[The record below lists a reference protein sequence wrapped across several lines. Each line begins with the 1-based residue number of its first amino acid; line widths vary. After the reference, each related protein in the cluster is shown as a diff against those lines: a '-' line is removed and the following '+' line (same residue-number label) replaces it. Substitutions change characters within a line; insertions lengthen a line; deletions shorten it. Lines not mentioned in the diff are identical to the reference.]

1 MNRTRAALP
10 HRNLPLLL
18 LQARERVLSRF
29 RPVFN
34 AHGLTDQQWRVL
46 RAINDEG
53 PLEPREIGDI
63 CCISSPSM
71 AGVLSRMQDMGLI
84 VRERME
90 KDQRRLLVSLTKESK
105 ALIAQMTPLIEAT
118 YRELE
123 EKLGRDEIDAL
134 YGQIDRLLQAL
145 APQD

>member
-1 MNRTRAALP
+1 MNRTRSALP

-46 RAINDEG
+46 RAINDQG
-53 PLEPREIGDI
+53 PLEPREIGEI

-90 KDQRRLLVSLTKESK
+90 KDQRRQLVSLTQQSK
-105 ALIAQMTPLIEAT
+105 ALIAKVTPLIEAT

-123 EKLGRDEIDAL
+123 ELLGRDEIDAL
-134 YGQIDRLLQAL
+134 YRRIDRLLQTL

>member
-1 MNRTRAALP
+1 M
-10 HRNLPLLL
+10 
-18 LQARERVLSRF
+18 
-29 RPVFN
+29 
-34 AHGLTDQQWRVL
+34 L
-46 RAINDEG
+46 RAINDQG
-53 PLEPREIGDI
+53 PLEPREIGEI

-90 KDQRRLLVSLTKESK
+90 KDQRRQLVSLTQQSK
-105 ALIAQMTPLIEAT
+105 ALIAKVTPLIEAT

-123 EKLGRDEIDAL
+123 ELLGRDEIDAL
-134 YGQIDRLLQAL
+134 YRRIDRLLQTL